1 MRRLLKPLS
10 WLAGIAGLAVIIG
23 HFGIDS
29 IADSLRGVGMTV
41 IALWVLLTLLARVAL
56 AETTVAP
63 LHVLGFHMRRG
74 DAFWV
79 GWLRTFANQVFP
91 AAGLV
96 AYVHAIRRKVG
107 ISWAELAALASP
119 QFVLAAAALGLIG
132 LAAALLNPKILGER
146 LWLFLLLY
154 GAVLAGALLIARGA
168 HGLTRLLPRALSER
182 VGATSRSLRD
192 FAQRPSLILLIVA
205 CHAIGILL
213 RGLRLWLLFEAAGTD
228 LAWSEALLV
237 VVVAESS
244 MLFQLTPGGMG
255 IREGAVLAGA
265 LLVGIPAEVAAGV
278 AIVDRMLVIAITA
291 VLTPP
296 AVLVLRSE
304 TAADQR
310 VK

>member
-1 MRRLLKPLS
+1 MWRLLKPLS
-10 WLAGIAGLAVIIG
+10 WFAGIAGLAVIISY
-23 HFGIDS
+23 FGVES
-29 IADSLRGVGMTV
+29 IAAALRGVGLTV
-41 IALWVLLTLLARVAL
+41 IALWMALTLVARIAL

-63 LHVLGFHMRRG
+63 LRVLGFHMRRS

-107 ISWAELAALASP
+107 ISWSELAALASP
-119 QFVLAAAALGLIG
+119 QFVLAAAALGVIG
-132 LAAALLNPKILGER
+132 LVAALLNPQVLGER
-146 LWLFLLLY
+146 LWLFLSVY
-154 GAVLAGALLIARGA
+154 GAVLVGALFIARGA
-168 HGLTRLLPRALSER
+168 HGLTGLLPQALGEWL
-182 VGATSRSLRD
+182 GATSRSLQD
-192 FAQRPSLILLIVA
+192 FAQRPSLLLLIVA
-205 CHAIGILL
+205 CHAAAILL
-213 RGLRLWLLFEAAGTD
+213 RGLRLWLLFEAAGID
-228 LAWSEALLV
+228 LAWNEALLV

-244 MLFQLTPGGMG
+244 MLIQLTPGGMG

-296 AVLVLRSE
+296 ALLVLRSE
-304 TAADQR
+304 TSAD
-310 VK
+310 

>member
-1 MRRLLKPLS
+1 MRRWLKPLS

-23 HFGIDS
+23 YFGVGS
-29 IADSLRGVGMTV
+29 IVDALRGVGLAT
-41 IALWVLLTLLARVAL
+41 IALWVLLTLIARVAL

-63 LHVLGFHMRRG
+63 LQVLGFRMWRS

-107 ISWAELAALASP
+107 ISWSELAALASP
-119 QFVLAAAALGLIG
+119 QFVLAAAALGVIG
-132 LAAALLNPKILGER
+132 LAGALLNPQLLGER
-146 LWLFLLLY
+146 LWLFLSVY
-154 GAVLAGALLIARGA
+154 GAVLLGALLIARGA
-168 HGLTRLLPRALSER
+168 HWLTRLLPQALNER

-192 FAQRPSLILLIVA
+192 FARRPSLLLLIVA
-205 CHAIGILL
+205 CHAAVILL
-213 RGLRLWLLFEAAGTD
+213 RGLRLWLLFEAAGID
-228 LAWSEALLV
+228 LAWNEALLV

-244 MLFQLTPGGMG
+244 MLIQLTPGGMG

-291 VLTPP
+291 LLTPP
-296 AVLVLRSE
+296 ALLVLRSE
-304 TAADQR
+304 AAADQR
-310 VK
+310 AK

>member
-1 MRRLLKPLS
+1 MWRLLKPLS
-10 WLAGIAGLAVIIG
+10 WFAGIAGLAVIISY
-23 HFGIDS
+23 FGVES
-29 IADSLRGVGMTV
+29 IAAALRGVGLTV
-41 IALWVLLTLLARVAL
+41 IALWMALTLVARIAL

-63 LHVLGFHMRRG
+63 LRVLGFHMRRS

-107 ISWAELAALASP
+107 ISWSELAALASP
-119 QFVLAAAALGLIG
+119 QFVLAAAALGVIG
-132 LAAALLNPKILGER
+132 LVAALLNPQVLGER
-146 LWLFLLLY
+146 LWLFLSVY
-154 GAVLAGALLIARGA
+154 GAVLVGALFIARGA
-168 HGLTRLLPRALSER
+168 HGLTVLLPQALGER
-182 VGATSRSLRD
+182 VGATSRSLQD
-192 FAQRPSLILLIVA
+192 FAQRPSLLLLIVA
-205 CHAIGILL
+205 CHAAAILL
-213 RGLRLWLLFEAAGTD
+213 RGLRLWLLFEAAGID
-228 LAWSEALLV
+228 LAWNEALLV

-244 MLFQLTPGGMG
+244 MLIQLTPGGMG

-296 AVLVLRSE
+296 ALLVLRSE
-304 TAADQR
+304 TSAD
-310 VK
+310 